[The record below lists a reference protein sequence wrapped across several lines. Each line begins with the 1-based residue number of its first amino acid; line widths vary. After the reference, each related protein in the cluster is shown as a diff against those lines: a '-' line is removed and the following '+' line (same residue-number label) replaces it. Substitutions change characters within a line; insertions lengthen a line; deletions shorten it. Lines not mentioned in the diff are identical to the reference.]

1 MHPSFTTAS
10 LKVASIFLNLLSP
23 QLTIFLS
30 SHGAYRDMLSV
41 IIPQISLLIEITRQ
55 LSKMQNTL
63 FSMGLRQSLT
73 KNVYLINTFSWFFAL
88 FWECCFI
95 FILRQPT
102 RFRKGRS
109 SDFCHESQT
118 DDKVLLSALAKEQ
131 LTCWVEV
138 HQLLELQSS
147 LRHFYNLFMAS
158 YRFYSYL
165 HFSSNYENR
174 LI

>member
-23 QLTIFLS
+23 QLIIFLS

-63 FSMGLRQSLT
+63 FSVGLRQGLT
-73 KNVYLINTFSWFFAL
+73 KNVYLINTFWWFFAL

-102 RFRKGRS
+102 RFRNGRS
-109 SDFCHESQT
+109 SDFCHESQI
-118 DDKVLLSALAKEQ
+118 DDKVFVSALAKEQ
-131 LTCWVEV
+131 QTRVGV
-138 HQLLELQSS
+138 HQLPKLQSS
-147 LRHFYNLFMAS
+147 LCHFYNLFMAS

-165 HFSSNYENR
+165 HFSSNYVNR